1 MLLVVTVVELDAL
14 MVSCI
19 LLLED
24 ALDGDFF
31 LLGEVNKDEEEYIE
45 ISKLKE
51 DIWISKFVL
60 WLDGELIV
68 MLKISHSSRNF
79 PDVYAKFSNVT
90 IRLRSNLK

>member
-1 MLLVVTVVELDAL
+1 MLLVATVVELDAL
-14 MVSCI
+14 MVSCT

-51 DIWISKFVL
+51 DI
-60 WLDGELIV
+60 
-68 MLKISHSSRNF
+68 
-79 PDVYAKFSNVT
+79 
-90 IRLRSNLK
+90 

>member
-1 MLLVVTVVELDAL
+1 MLLVATVVELDVL

-51 DIWISKFVL
+51 DI
-60 WLDGELIV
+60 
-68 MLKISHSSRNF
+68 
-79 PDVYAKFSNVT
+79 
-90 IRLRSNLK
+90 